1 MKKKKISPMRILLIV
16 LVTYMAFQTIYTT
29 VYYFD
34 IKNEYANA
42 EQKLAFLREENEK
55 IKQEIALA
63 DQQEYI
69 EKIARENLMLAKE
82 GETVVY
88 FKWISQEETKEES
101 SPNSEKNFFKTLF
114 DNFLELFK
122 K

>member
-16 LVTYMAFQTIYTT
+16 LVTYMAFQTIYAT

-34 IKNEYANA
+34 IKNEYADA

-101 SPNSEKNFFKTLF
+101 SQNSEKNFFKTLF

>member
-1 MKKKKISPMRILLIV
+1 MRILLIV

-34 IKNEYANA
+34 IKNEYADA

-101 SPNSEKNFFKTLF
+101 SQNSEKNFFKTLF

>member
-101 SPNSEKNFFKTLF
+101 SQNSEKNFFKTLF

>member
-34 IKNEYANA
+34 IKNEYADA

-101 SPNSEKNFFKTLF
+101 SQNSEKNFFKTLF